1 METISECNELTSK
14 LKSVINRIERKF
26 IKGNLTENEKKFAKN
41 LIIEI
46 NDFNEGYIP
55 DYKINKTNINIEET
69 DESTIMDMLDEIGV
83 GYYLLLN
90 VERPIEFISI
100 LNFLEKELSLI
111 YFEKDKVMYRDEI
124 VRIKYDDNLKSIGSF
139 SGNCILVN
147 KQKVKESNE
156 CVTKTI
162 IHELVHLVLNFSGIQ
177 NILNKKYLKDLNEL
191 LCETISMNN
200 DKYKFVDMGGFSE

>member
-26 IKGNLTENEKKFAKN
+26 LKGNLTENEKKFAKK
-41 LIIEI
+41 LVDEI
-46 NDFNEGYIP
+46 NEFNKGYIP
-55 DYKINKTNINIEET
+55 EYKVNKSVISIKETN
-69 DESTIMDMLDEIGV
+69 ESVIMDMLDEIGV

-90 VERPIEFISI
+90 IESPIEFISI
-100 LNFLEKELSLI
+100 LSILEKELSLVV
-111 YFEKDKVMYRDEI
+111 FEKNKIVYKDEI
-124 VRIKYDDNLKSIGSF
+124 IYIKYDDNLKSIGSF
-139 SGNCILVN
+139 LGNCILVN

-177 NILNKKYLKDLNEL
+177 NIFNKKYLKDLNEL

-200 DKYKFVDMGGFSE
+200 DKYNFVDIGGFSE

>member
-1 METISECNELTSK
+1 METIFECNELTSK

-26 IKGNLTENEKKFAKN
+26 LKGNLTENEKKFAKK
-41 LIIEI
+41 LVDEI
-46 NDFNEGYIP
+46 NEFNEGYTP
-55 DYKINKTNINIEET
+55 EYKVNKSAISIKET
-69 DESTIMDMLDEIGV
+69 SESIIMDMLDEIGV

-90 VERPIEFISI
+90 IENPIEFISI
-100 LNFLEKELSLI
+100 LSILEKELSLVV
-111 YFEKDKVMYRDEI
+111 FEKNKIIYKDEVI
-124 VRIKYDDNLKSIGSF
+124 RIKYDDNLKSIGSF
-139 SGNCILVN
+139 LGNCILVN

-177 NILNKKYLKDLNEL
+177 NIFNKKYLKDLNEL

-200 DKYKFVDMGGFSE
+200 DKYNFVDMGGFSE

>member
-26 IKGNLTENEKKFAKN
+26 IKGNLTENEKNFAKN

-46 NDFNEGYIP
+46 NNFNEDYIP

-69 DESTIMDMLDEIGV
+69 DESIIMDMLDEIGV

-100 LNFLEKELSLI
+100 LSFLENELSLVS
-111 YFEKDKVMYRDEI
+111 FKEGKVVYRDEI
-124 VRIKYDDNLKSIGSF
+124 IYIKYDDNLKSIGSF
-139 SGNCILVN
+139 SGNYILVN
-147 KQKVKESNE
+147 KQKAKESNE

-177 NILNKKYLKDLNEL
+177 NVLNKKYLKDINEL